1 MIRNPERKLITL
13 AAAAEHAA
21 VSVKT
26 IRRRVAAGDLTGYR
40 MGTRLIRVDLHELD
54 AIMRPIPSAGSAA

>member
-1 MIRNPERKLITL
+1 MSRKLVTM

-40 MGTRLIRVDLHELD
+40 MGSRLIRVDLHELD
-54 AIMRPIPSAGSAA
+54 AIMRPMPTAGGAR

>member
-1 MIRNPERKLITL
+1 MIARPERKLITL

-40 MGTRLIRVDLHELD
+40 LGPRLIRVNLHELD
-54 AIMRPIPSAGSAA
+54 AIMRPMPSAGTE

>member
-1 MIRNPERKLITL
+1 VIRNPERKLITL